1 MNMGKREILFL
12 LVLAAVP
19 LSAWFFVFQPRNE
32 DIRESRAEINAMQA
46 TLTQL
51 NDLNRSVGDLGEA
64 ISNAELR
71 LSRFRENIPD
81 AEEVDDLL
89 SEIDAIGVR
98 NHLDVKSV
106 RTLTQVDVDGYSE
119 LPLSLKIEG
128 HFAGVYQF
136 LVDLETLSRITRVR
150 EFEIKRNLVDKDAQ
164 KSLEESVAMD
174 LTLVIYFEEEQIAED
189 MAGMGEMN

>member
-12 LVLAAVP
+12 LVLAAIP
-19 LSAWFFVFQPRNE
+19 LSAWLFVFQPRNE
-32 DIRESRAEINAMQA
+32 DIREARAEINAMQA

-64 ISNAELR
+64 INAAEFR

-89 SEIDAIGVR
+89 SEIDEIGER
-98 NHLDVKSV
+98 NHLDLKSI

-128 HFAGVYQF
+128 NFSGIYQF
-136 LVDLETLSRITRVR
+136 LADIEELSRITRIR
-150 EFEIKRNLVDKDAQ
+150 EFEIKRNLVDQDENT
-164 KSLEESVAMD
+164 SVEEIVSID
-174 LTLVIYFEEEQIAED
+174 LVLVIYFEDAEAMST
-189 MAGMGEMN
+189 MAGIEGMN